1 MPKWKY
7 LLSSRKFWAAVIG
20 LIVMVV
26 KVWKPDLPI
35 EAEELA
41 ALVSVL
47 AVYILGTAIEDGLSA
62 FAKF

>member
-7 LLSSRKFWAAVIG
+7 LLSSRKFWATVIG
-20 LIVMVV
+20 LLVMVV

-35 EAEELA
+35 DAEELA
-41 ALVSVL
+41 GFVSVL

-62 FAKF
+62 VMKL